1 MMTFLNRIR
10 SRVAL
15 AARCGSLAA
24 APTLAADVALIAAAK
39 KEGSVV
45 WYTSLIID
53 QLVRPAVEVFEK
65 EYGVKVEYVRSDQ
78 TEIVLRL
85 VNEAKAGGVR
95 ADVFDGIGNVPALK
109 REGLVLKWLPDA
121 SKDMPKEY
129 SDPEGFWVATNFFA
143 MTPGFNTDLVKRG
156 TEPRTMKDLLD
167 PKWKGRM
174 VWSSNPTATSAP
186 GFIGVALTEMGE
198 TDGMNYLRQLSQQK
212 IASAKVSA
220 RQILDQVIAGEYAIA
235 LQIFNNHPG
244 ISAAKGAP
252 VDWIPMPPGL
262 SVLQVT
268 GVTKGAPH
276 PNAGKL
282 LVDFLLSDKG
292 QTIFREADYLPV
304 SSHVAPKDP
313 NLKPDGTRFRAL
325 FLTSEQLDEKMP
337 KWVKIFD
344 DLFR

>member
-1 MMTFLNRIR
+1 MVSTKIR
-10 SRVAL
+10 LAAAGVAVAL
-15 AARCGSLAA
+15 ALGANVSC
-24 APTLAADVALIAAAK
+24 AADAALIAAAK
-39 KEGSVV
+39 REGSVV

-53 QLVRPAVEVFEK
+53 QLVRPAVDAFEK
-65 EYGVKVEYVRSDQ
+65 EYGVKVQYVRSDQ

-85 VNEAKAGGVR
+85 VNEAKAGGVK

-109 REGLVLKWLPDA
+109 REGLVLKWLPDIA
-121 SKDMPKEY
+121 KDMPPQY
-129 SDPEGFWVATNFFA
+129 SDAEGYWIATNFFA
-143 MTPGFNTDLVKRG
+143 MTPGFNTDLVPRG
-156 TEPRTMKDLLD
+156 TEPRTMRDLLD
-167 PKWKGRM
+167 PKWKGKM
-174 VWSSNPTATSAP
+174 AWSSNPTATSAP

-198 TDGMNYLRQLSQQK
+198 TEGMNYLRQLSQQK
-212 IASAKVSA
+212 ISSAKVSA
-220 RQILDQVIAGEYAIA
+220 RQILDQVIAGEYSIA

-252 VDWIPMPPGL
+252 VDWIPMAPGL

-268 GVTKGAPH
+268 GVTKDGPH

-313 NLKPDGTRFRAL
+313 SLKPDGTRFRAL
-325 FLTSEQLDEKMP
+325 FLTSEQLDAVMP
-337 KWVKIFD
+337 KWVKVFD